1 MRKTIYSAILFSIF
15 SSAAMAQSGN
25 DSKDTWLYEHS
36 HSYTKLGNIET
47 PIESDTYYTYDE
59 ENILRQTHEVS
70 VNEDGK
76 YEHTYTMWMIVFDEM
91 WPASTITSTNSYPD
105 YFMSGVKSETR
116 LETNRTTGSNS
127 NQYTLVEKRY
137 KNGNQ
142 APYQIWTREYKY
154 NNYGRV
160 VSYKETIQNL
170 KLSGDV
176 KEEWVPV
183 EKTYEYE
190 KGRIKSYTTKNLLYF
205 SKDSKN
211 NKITT
216 TTYSDFKYGSAELTE
231 TPLNAASTE
240 WETWMKK
247 NSSDHVSYT
256 VTQTVDEGADGT
268 VDETYVYTEDNNT
281 TIDGDV
287 KTYKR
292 VTDSRDAF
300 NSYKVYEEKVTDK
313 LGSYTIHSRE
323 YTLAPGEEPA
333 DEKIRTGYMTTRT
346 YTTEYDYEENTKRY
360 ADGKLKENPSS
371 IYSQKSECSPEYGY
385 LTRLQL
391 DNTTYAGD
399 QSVTNTFINTYDSY
413 RRANGSVGINA
424 INADTDAPVL
434 IYNTQG
440 ICLGSQ
446 LSTLPKGLYIVKQGG
461 KTTKVRK

>member
-1 MRKTIYSAILFSIF
+1 MRKTIYSAILFSLF

-287 KTYKR
+287 KTYRR

-313 LGSYTIHSRE
+313 LGSYTVHSRE

-333 DEKIRTGYMTTRT
+333 DEKIMFLT
-346 YTTEYDYEENTKRY
+346 NF
-360 ADGKLKENPSS
+360 SS
-371 IYSQKSECSPEYGY
+371 IM
-385 LTRLQL
+385 
-391 DNTTYAGD
+391 
-399 QSVTNTFINTYDSY
+399 QS
-413 RRANGSVGINA
+413 
-424 INADTDAPVL
+424 
-434 IYNTQG
+434 
-440 ICLGSQ
+440 
-446 LSTLPKGLYIVKQGG
+446 
-461 KTTKVRK
+461 

>member
-1 MRKTIYSAILFSIF
+1 MRKTIYSAILFSLF

-25 DSKDTWLYEHS
+25 DSKDAWLYEHS

-70 VNEDGK
+70 VNDDGK

-205 SKDSKN
+205 SKDSKS

-287 KTYKR
+287 KTYRR

-360 ADGKLKENPSS
+360 ADGKLKESPSS

-446 LSTLPKGLYIVKQGG
+446 LSTLPKGLYIVKQGE
-461 KTTKVRK
+461 KTTKIKK

>member
-1 MRKTIYSAILFSIF
+1 MRKTIYSAILFSLF

-25 DSKDTWLYEHS
+25 DSKDAWLYEHS

-127 NQYTLVEKRY
+127 NKYTLVEKRY

-268 VDETYVYTEDNNT
+268 VDETYVYTEENNNT
-281 TIDGDV
+281 TNGDV

-300 NSYKVYEEKVTDK
+300 KSYKVYEENITDK

-360 ADGKLKENPSS
+360 ADGKLKESPSS

>member
-1 MRKTIYSAILFSIF
+1 MRKTIYSAILFSLF

-25 DSKDTWLYEHS
+25 DSKDAWLYEHS

-91 WPASTITSTNSYPD
+91 WPASTITSINSYPD

-116 LETNRTTGSNS
+116 LETNRTTGSNN

-137 KNGNQ
+137 KNGNP
-142 APYQIWTREYKY
+142 APYQTWTREYKY

-205 SKDSKN
+205 SKDSKS

-231 TPLNAASTE
+231 APLNAASTE

-268 VDETYVYTEDNNT
+268 VDETYVYTEDNNNT
-281 TIDGDV
+281 TNGDV
-287 KTYKR
+287 KTYRR

-300 NSYKVYEEKVTDK
+300 NSYKVYEESVTDK
-313 LGSYTIHSRE
+313 LGSYTVHSRE

-360 ADGKLKENPSS
+360 ADGKLKESPSS

-446 LSTLPKGLYIVKQGG
+446 LSTLPKGLYIVKQGE

>member
-25 DSKDTWLYEHS
+25 DSKDAWIYEHS
-36 HSYTKLGNIET
+36 HSYTKLGNIEK

-70 VNEDGK
+70 VNDDGK

-105 YFMSGVKSETR
+105 YFMSGIKSETR

-170 KLSGDV
+170 KLSGEV

-281 TIDGDV
+281 TIGGDV
-287 KTYKR
+287 KTYRR

-313 LGSYTIHSRE
+313 LGSYTVHSRE

-333 DEKIRTGYMTTRT
+333 DEKIRTGYLTTRT

-360 ADGKLKENPSS
+360 ADGKLKESPSS

-399 QSVTNTFINTYDSY
+399 QSVKNTFINTYDSY

-446 LSTLPKGLYIVKQGG
+446 LSTLPKGLYIVKQGE

>member
-1 MRKTIYSAILFSIF
+1 
-15 SSAAMAQSGN
+15 MAQSGN
-25 DSKDTWLYEHS
+25 DSKDAWLYEHS

-216 TTYSDFKYGSAELTE
+216 TPGSTTSTCTE
-231 TPLNAASTE
+231 TPWN
-240 WETWMKK
+240 
-247 NSSDHVSYT
+247 T
-256 VTQTVDEGADGT
+256 V
-268 VDETYVYTEDNNT
+268 
-281 TIDGDV
+281 
-287 KTYKR
+287 
-292 VTDSRDAF
+292 
-300 NSYKVYEEKVTDK
+300 
-313 LGSYTIHSRE
+313 
-323 YTLAPGEEPA
+323 PM
-333 DEKIRTGYMTTRT
+333 TG
-346 YTTEYDYEENTKRY
+346 
-360 ADGKLKENPSS
+360 
-371 IYSQKSECSPEYGY
+371 
-385 LTRLQL
+385 
-391 DNTTYAGD
+391 
-399 QSVTNTFINTYDSY
+399 
-413 RRANGSVGINA
+413 
-424 INADTDAPVL
+424 
-434 IYNTQG
+434 
-440 ICLGSQ
+440 
-446 LSTLPKGLYIVKQGG
+446 
-461 KTTKVRK
+461 

>member
-1 MRKTIYSAILFSIF
+1 MRKTIYSAILFSLF

-25 DSKDTWLYEHS
+25 DSKDVWLCEHS
-36 HSYTKLGNIET
+36 HSYTKLGNIEKPT
-47 PIESDTYYTYDE
+47 ESDTYYTYDE

-70 VNEDGK
+70 VNDDGK
-76 YEHTYTMWMIVFDEM
+76 YEHVYTMWMIVFDEM
-91 WPASTITSTNSYPD
+91 WPASTITSINSYPD

-137 KNGNQ
+137 KNGNP
-142 APYQIWTREYKY
+142 APYQTWTREYKY

-190 KGRIKSYTTKNLLYF
+190 KGRIKSYTTKHLLYI
-205 SKDSKN
+205 SKDSES

-268 VDETYVYTEDNNT
+268 VDETYVYTEDNNN
-281 TIDGDV
+281 TIDGNV
-287 KTYKR
+287 KTYRR

-313 LGSYTIHSRE
+313 LGSYTVHSRE

-333 DEKIRTGYMTTRT
+333 DEKIRIGYMTTRT

-360 ADGKLKENPSS
+360 ADGKLKESPSS
-371 IYSQKSECSPEYGY
+371 IYRQKSECSPEYGY

-413 RRANGSVGINA
+413 RRANGSVGINT

-446 LSTLPKGLYIVKQGG
+446 LSKLPKGLYIVKQGG

>member
-25 DSKDTWLYEHS
+25 DSKDAWLYEHS
-36 HSYTKLGNIET
+36 HSYTKLGNIEK

-70 VNEDGK
+70 VNDDGK

-142 APYQIWTREYKY
+142 VPYQTWTREYKY

-190 KGRIKSYTTKNLLYF
+190 KGRIKSYTTKNLLYI
-205 SKDSKN
+205 SKGSESN
-211 NKITT
+211 RITT

-268 VDETYVYTEDNNT
+268 VDETYVYTEDNNN

-287 KTYKR
+287 KTYRR

-313 LGSYTIHSRE
+313 LGSYTVHSRE

-360 ADGKLKENPSS
+360 ADGKLKESPSS

>member
-25 DSKDTWLYEHS
+25 DSKDAWIYEHS
-36 HSYTKLGNIET
+36 HSYTKLGNIEK

-70 VNEDGK
+70 VNDDGK

-105 YFMSGVKSETR
+105 YFMSGIKSETR

-170 KLSGDV
+170 KLSGEV

-287 KTYKR
+287 KTYRR

-313 LGSYTIHSRE
+313 LGSYTVHSRE

-360 ADGKLKENPSS
+360 ADGKLKESPSS

-399 QSVTNTFINTYDSY
+399 QSVKNTFINTYDSY

-446 LSTLPKGLYIVKQGG
+446 LSTLPKGLYIVKQGE

>member
-25 DSKDTWLYEHS
+25 DSKDAWLYEHS

-205 SKDSKN
+205 SKDSKS

-268 VDETYVYTEDNNT
+268 VDEKYVYTEDNNT

-287 KTYKR
+287 KTYRR

-360 ADGKLKENPSS
+360 ADGKLKESPSS

-446 LSTLPKGLYIVKQGG
+446 LSTLPKGLYIVKQGE

>member
-1 MRKTIYSAILFSIF
+1 MRKTIYSAILFSLF

-25 DSKDTWLYEHS
+25 DSKDAWLYEHS
-36 HSYTKLGNIET
+36 HSYTKLGNIEK

-70 VNEDGK
+70 VNDDGK

-105 YFMSGVKSETR
+105 YFMSGIKSETR

-142 APYQIWTREYKY
+142 TPYQIWTREYKY

-205 SKDSKN
+205 SKDSKH

-287 KTYKR
+287 KTYRR

-313 LGSYTIHSRE
+313 LGSYTVHSRE

-360 ADGKLKENPSS
+360 ADGKLKESPSS

-399 QSVTNTFINTYDSY
+399 QSVKNTFINTYDSY

-446 LSTLPKGLYIVKQGG
+446 LSTLPKGLYIVKQGE

>member
-1 MRKTIYSAILFSIF
+1 MRKTIYSAILFSLF

-25 DSKDTWLYEHS
+25 DSKDAWLYEHS

-170 KLSGDV
+170 KLSGEV

-205 SKDSKN
+205 SKNSES

-268 VDETYVYTEDNNT
+268 VDETYVYTEDNNN

-287 KTYKR
+287 KTYRR

-313 LGSYTIHSRE
+313 LGSYTVHSRE

-333 DEKIRTGYMTTRT
+333 DEKIRTGYMTTRK

-360 ADGKLKENPSS
+360 ADGKLKESPSS

-413 RRANGSVGINA
+413 RRANESVGINA

-446 LSTLPKGLYIVKQGG
+446 LSTLPKGLYIVKQGE